1 MTIDFVNSFEP
12 LAISTCHSSVTYR
25 ALPDGR
31 SSAMVGKR
39 LSEEGKEIRVE
50 RAPTYFGK
58 MNLVV
63 HGTANG
69 VRVDFEAPKRNPP
82 ERIVLH
88 LPKSRRLVGSVD
100 NVKVLTR
107 SNQKEHWDFP
117 TVVALYNNPD
127 SPSLTTGK
135 PATCSKALPRYPAHL
150 ANDGYAKNTHGYWA
164 MDVRGGDPAW
174 WQVDLEEP
182 TIVRRVVVVGFFGD
196 ERSYGFTVET
206 SLDGK
211 TWKMVA
217 DRREN
222 KELSTVKGHTCRF
235 DPHLVRYLRVTQ
247 TTNSANTG
255 RHLVEVMAF
264 AQ

>member
-1 MTIDFVNSFEP
+1 
-12 LAISTCHSSVTYR
+12 
-25 ALPDGR
+25 
-31 SSAMVGKR
+31 MVGKR

-107 SNQKEHWDFP
+107 SNQKEHGDFP
-117 TVVALYNNPD
+117 TVAALYENPD

-135 PATCSKALPRYPAHL
+135 PATCSKALSR
-150 ANDGYAKNTHGYWA
+150 
-164 MDVRGGDPAW
+164 
-174 WQVDLEEP
+174 
-182 TIVRRVVVVGFFGD
+182 
-196 ERSYGFTVET
+196 
-206 SLDGK
+206 
-211 TWKMVA
+211 
-217 DRREN
+217 
-222 KELSTVKGHTCRF
+222 
-235 DPHLVRYLRVTQ
+235 
-247 TTNSANTG
+247 
-255 RHLVEVMAF
+255 
-264 AQ
+264 